1 MEAAARYPTWG
12 PHVRVVATGAKA
24 TNRDAAR
31 IQYPT
36 RMADGI
42 PFFGVLVIS
51 EAVKGE
57 NVEITWDHQSCR
69 IWESRVQQLS
79 TPIPILQNMRER
91 FAGVWL
97 LTERCGTVLLA
108 QFGRVT
114 TIACV
119 LCQLPGEFV
128 LGRGTPIRKEGDDAS
143 KKAPDP
149 GSDPSRTGFLTFL
162 DLSLRSHVL
171 I

>member
-1 MEAAARYPTWG
+1 MTARKEERRPSKDSEFRDGWKQLPDIQHGG
-12 PHVRVVATGAKA
+12 PHVRVVA
-24 TNRDAAR
+24 AR
-31 IQYPT
+31 IQYQYPT

-119 LCQLPGEFV
+119 LCQLLGEFV
-128 LGRGTPIRKEGDDAS
+128 LGRGTPIRKEG
-143 KKAPDP
+143 
-149 GSDPSRTGFLTFL
+149 GG
-162 DLSLRSHVL
+162 
-171 I
+171 